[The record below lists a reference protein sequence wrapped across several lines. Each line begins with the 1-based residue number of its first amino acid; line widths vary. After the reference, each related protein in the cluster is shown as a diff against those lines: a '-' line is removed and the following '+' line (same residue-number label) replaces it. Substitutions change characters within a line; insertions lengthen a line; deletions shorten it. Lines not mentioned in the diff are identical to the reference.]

1 MSKFNYRLISY
12 IIGLLLI
19 FNSAA
24 ILLTSF
30 VSFLLKDSFFN
41 NILYASLLCLVT
53 GSIIMFFSK
62 NPTKVINRRDG
73 YLIVVFGWLTMVFSG
88 TLPYIFTDT
97 INNIPDLIFETMSGY
112 TTTGS
117 SIISDVESLPES
129 IIFWRSMTHWLG
141 GMGIIVLAIAIL
153 PLLGIGG
160 MQLFSAE
167 APGSG
172 ISGDKIH
179 PRISNTA
186 KRLWFIYIGLTLAE
200 TLLLNFAG
208 MSLFDAI
215 NHSMS
220 NIATG
225 GFSTKN
231 DSLSH
236 WNSIPLIQYIIVFFM
251 ILAGT
256 NFLLIYL
263 SIIGKFKKLIS
274 NTEFIW
280 FIVLISFFVIIT
292 TIILN
297 TNIDLNSTNFD
308 HPQVYGK
315 LEASFRHALF
325 QVVAVMT
332 TTGFVTGDFAGWSPF
347 LTMLF
352 FGLMFFGAS
361 SGSTS
366 GGIKISRH
374 LILIKNGFLEF
385 KRSLHPNA
393 ILPLRYNHSVVK
405 KEVVVNILAFFML
418 YLILFIIGAAVLSTQ
433 GLDFIS
439 SIGGS
444 AASIGNVGPG
454 LGSIGPAFNY
464 EQITG
469 FAKIWCS
476 FLMLV
481 GRLEL
486 FTILIIFTPYFWKNL

>member
-12 IIGLLLI
+12 IIGLLLL

-24 ILLTSF
+24 ILITSF
-30 VSFLLKDSFFN
+30 VSFLLKDGFFN
-41 NILYASLLCLVT
+41 NIIYASLCCLVI
-53 GSIIMFFSK
+53 GSIIMFFSR

-73 YLIVVFGWLTMVFSG
+73 YLIVIFGWLTMVFSG

-117 SIISDVESLPES
+117 SIISDIESLPQS

-263 SIIGKFKKLIS
+263 SIIGKFKKLIY

-308 HPQVYGK
+308 HPQIYGK

-444 AASIGNVGPG
+444 AASIGNVGPA

>member
-1 MSKFNYRLISY
+1 MFRFNYKLILY
-12 IIGLLLI
+12 IIGLLLL

-24 ILLTSF
+24 ILLTSL
-30 VSFLLKDSFFN
+30 VSYLSKDGFFY
-41 NILYASLLCLVT
+41 NILNS
-53 GSIIMFFSK
+53 SIICFVIGTVIMFFSK
-62 NPTKVINRRDG
+62 NSTKVINRRDG
-73 YLIVVFGWLTMVFSG
+73 YLIVILGWLTMVCSG
-88 TLPYIFTDT
+88 TLPYVFTNT

-117 SIISDVESLPES
+117 SIISDIEALPES

-186 KRLWFIYIGLTLAE
+186 KRLWFIYIGLTLLE
-200 TLLLNFAG
+200 TFLLNIAG
-208 MSLFDAI
+208 MSLFDAV

-231 DSLSH
+231 DSLSF
-236 WNSIPLIQYIIVFFM
+236 WNTMPMVQYIIVFFM

-263 SIIGKFKKLIS
+263 TIIGKFKKLIF

-280 FIVLISFFVIIT
+280 FIGMISFFVIIT
-292 TIILN
+292 TLILN
-297 TNIDLNSTNFD
+297 NNIDLNNTNFD

-315 LEASFRHALF
+315 FEASFRHALF
-325 QVVAVMT
+325 QVVAVIT

-374 LILIKNGFLEF
+374 LILIKNGLLEF

-393 ILPLRYNHSVVK
+393 ILPLRYNHAVVK

-418 YLILFIIGAAVLSTQ
+418 YLILFIVGAVVLSTQ

-444 AASIGNVGPG
+444 AASIGNVGPA
-454 LGSIGPAFNY
+454 LGSIGPSFNY

-486 FTILIIFTPYFWKNL
+486 FTLLIIFTPYFWKNL

>member
-12 IIGLLLI
+12 IIGLLLL

-24 ILLTSF
+24 ILITSF
-30 VSFLLKDSFFN
+30 VSFLLKDGFFN
-41 NILYASLLCLVT
+41 NIIYASLCCLVI
-53 GSIIMFFSK
+53 GSIIMFFSR

-73 YLIVVFGWLTMVFSG
+73 YLIVIFGWLTMVFSG
-88 TLPYIFTDT
+88 SLPYIFTDT

-117 SIISDVESLPES
+117 SIISDIESLPQS

-263 SIIGKFKKLIS
+263 SIIGKFKKLIY

-444 AASIGNVGPG
+444 AASIGNVGPA

>member
-12 IIGLLLI
+12 IIGLLLL

-24 ILLTSF
+24 ILITSF
-30 VSFLLKDSFFN
+30 VSFLLKDGFFN
-41 NILYASLLCLVT
+41 NIIYASLCCLVI
-53 GSIIMFFSK
+53 GSIIMFFSRY
-62 NPTKVINRRDG
+62 PTKVINRRDG
-73 YLIVVFGWLTMVFSG
+73 YLIVIFGWLTMVFSG

-117 SIISDVESLPES
+117 SIISDIESLPQS

-263 SIIGKFKKLIS
+263 SIIGKFKKLIY

-444 AASIGNVGPG
+444 AASIGNVGPA

>member
-12 IIGLLLI
+12 IIGLLLL

-24 ILLTSF
+24 ILITSF
-30 VSFLLKDSFFN
+30 VSFLLKDGFFN
-41 NILYASLLCLVT
+41 NIIYASLCCLVI
-53 GSIIMFFSK
+53 GSIIMFFSR

-73 YLIVVFGWLTMVFSG
+73 YLIVIFGWLTMVFSG
-88 TLPYIFTDT
+88 ALPYVFTDT

-117 SIISDVESLPES
+117 SIISDIESLPQS

-263 SIIGKFKKLIS
+263 SIIGKFKKLIY
-274 NTEFIW
+274 NTEFMW

-444 AASIGNVGPG
+444 AASIGNVGPA

>member
-12 IIGLLLI
+12 IIGLLLL

-88 TLPYIFTDT
+88 TLPYVFTDT

-444 AASIGNVGPG
+444 AASIGNVGPA

>member
-12 IIGLLLI
+12 IIGLLLL

-24 ILLTSF
+24 ILITSF
-30 VSFLLKDSFFN
+30 VSFLLKDGFFN
-41 NILYASLLCLVT
+41 NIIYASLCCLVI
-53 GSIIMFFSK
+53 GSIIMFFSR

-73 YLIVVFGWLTMVFSG
+73 YLIVIFGWLTMVFSG

-117 SIISDVESLPES
+117 SIIGDIESLPQS

-263 SIIGKFKKLIS
+263 SIIGKFKKLIY

-444 AASIGNVGPG
+444 AASIGNVGPA

>member
-12 IIGLLLI
+12 IIGLLLL

-24 ILLTSF
+24 ILITSF
-30 VSFLLKDSFFN
+30 VSFLLKDGFFN
-41 NILYASLLCLVT
+41 NIIYASLCCLVI
-53 GSIIMFFSK
+53 GSIIMFFSR

-73 YLIVVFGWLTMVFSG
+73 YLIVIFGWLTMVFSG

-117 SIISDVESLPES
+117 SIISDIESLPQS

-263 SIIGKFKKLIS
+263 SIIGKFKKLIY

-325 QVVAVMT
+325 QVVAVVT

-444 AASIGNVGPG
+444 AASIGNVGPA

>member
-1 MSKFNYRLISY
+1 
-12 IIGLLLI
+12 
-19 FNSAA
+19 
-24 ILLTSF
+24 
-30 VSFLLKDSFFN
+30 
-41 NILYASLLCLVT
+41 
-53 GSIIMFFSK
+53 
-62 NPTKVINRRDG
+62 
-73 YLIVVFGWLTMVFSG
+73 MVFSG
-88 TLPYIFTDT
+88 TLPYVFTDT
-97 INNIPDLIFETMSGY
+97 INNIPDLVFETMSGY

-117 SIISDVESLPES
+117 SVISDVESLPES
-129 IIFWRSMTHWLG
+129 ILFWRSMTHWLG

-186 KRLWFIYIGLTLAE
+186 KRLWLIYIGLTLME
-200 TLLLNFAG
+200 TILLKIAG
-208 MSLFDAI
+208 MSFFDAI

-231 DSLSH
+231 DSLSFF
-236 WNSIPLIQYIIVFFM
+236 NSMPLIQYIIVFFM
-251 ILAGT
+251 LLAGT

-263 SIIGKFKKLIS
+263 SLLGKFKKLFY

-280 FIVLISFFVIIT
+280 FVSLISFFVIIT
-292 TIILN
+292 TFL
-297 TNIDLNSTNFD
+297 LNSNVDLTNTDFN
-308 HPQVYGK
+308 HPQIYGK

-325 QVVAVMT
+325 QVVAVIT
-332 TTGFVTGDFAGWSPF
+332 TTGFVTSDFAGWSPF

-352 FGLMFFGAS
+352 FGLMFLGAS

-366 GGIKISRH
+366 GGVKISRH

-405 KEVVVNILAFFML
+405 KDVVVNILAFFML

-444 AASIGNVGPG
+444 AASLGNVGPA
-454 LGSIGPAFNY
+454 LGSLGPSFNY
-464 EQITG
+464 EHITG

-486 FTILIIFTPYFWKNL
+486 FTLLIIFSPYFWKNL

>member
-1 MSKFNYRLISY
+1 MTKFNYRLISY
-12 IIGLLLI
+12 IIGLLLL

-24 ILLTSF
+24 ILITSF
-30 VSFLLKDSFFN
+30 VSFLLEDGFFN
-41 NILYASLLCLVT
+41 NIIYAALLCLAI

-88 TLPYIFTDT
+88 TLPYVFTDT

-117 SIISDVESLPES
+117 SIISDIESLPES

-167 APGSG
+167 VPGSG

-263 SIIGKFKKLIS
+263 SIIGKFKKLIY

-280 FIVLISFFVIIT
+280 FIVLISFFVVIT

-418 YLILFIIGAAVLSTQ
+418 YLILFIIGAVVLSTQ

-444 AASIGNVGPG
+444 AASIGNVGPA
-454 LGSIGPAFNY
+454 LGDIGPAFDY
-464 EQITG
+464 EEITG

>member
-12 IIGLLLI
+12 IIGLLLL

-24 ILLTSF
+24 ILITSF
-30 VSFLLKDSFFN
+30 VSFLLKDGFFN
-41 NILYASLLCLVT
+41 NIVYASLFCLVV
-53 GSIIMFFSK
+53 GSIIMFFSR

-73 YLIVVFGWLTMVFSG
+73 YLIVIIGWLTMVFSG
-88 TLPYIFTDT
+88 TLPYVFTET

-117 SIISDVESLPES
+117 SIINDIESLPQS

-263 SIIGKFKKLIS
+263 SIIGKFKKLIY

-444 AASIGNVGPG
+444 AASIGNVGPA

-476 FLMLV
+476 FLMLI

>member
-12 IIGLLLI
+12 IIGLLLL

-24 ILLTSF
+24 ILITSF
-30 VSFLLKDSFFN
+30 VSFLLKDGFFS
-41 NILYASLLCLVT
+41 NIIYASLCCLVI
-53 GSIIMFFSK
+53 GSIIMFFSR

-73 YLIVVFGWLTMVFSG
+73 YLIVIFGWLTMVFSG

-117 SIISDVESLPES
+117 SIISDIESLPQS
-129 IIFWRSMTHWLG
+129 IVFWRSMTHWLG

-263 SIIGKFKKLIS
+263 SIIGKFKKLIY

-444 AASIGNVGPG
+444 AASIGNVGPA